1 MINFNDF
8 SDEDLDKLILEA
20 YQERDRRVKA
30 NIQKRKL
37 EEFLKNDESV
47 VAFNA
52 LIESGHDIAIY
63 DNFISNF
70 DDFEIS

>member
-8 SDEDLDKLILEA
+8 SDGDLDKLILEA
-20 YQERDRRVKA
+20 YQERDRRAKA

-37 EEFLKNDESV
+37 INAFKE
-47 VAFNA
+47 AFNA
-52 LIESGHDIAIY
+52 LIESGYDVAIY

>member
-8 SDEDLDKLILEA
+8 SDGDLDKLILEA
-20 YQERDRRVKA
+20 YQERDRRAKA
-30 NIQKRKL
+30 SIQKRKL
-37 EEFLKNDESV
+37 ISAFKE
-47 VAFNA
+47 AFNA
-52 LIESGHDIAIY
+52 LIESGYDVAIY